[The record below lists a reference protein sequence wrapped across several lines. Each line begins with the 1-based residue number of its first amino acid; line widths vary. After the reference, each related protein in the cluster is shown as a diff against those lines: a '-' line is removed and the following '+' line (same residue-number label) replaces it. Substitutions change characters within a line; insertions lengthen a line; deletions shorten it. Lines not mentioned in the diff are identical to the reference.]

1 MTLNHRARTHR
12 IVGCFRGYSFGMFTA
27 EAYRHDCAAGRQ
39 SYFSFNRFKEVHHV
53 RPGTSALVAGGAVIG
68 AGIGL
73 LFAPQTG
80 AETRRDVGR
89 YAKKAQLQATRW
101 GRSVQSGVKEVMDRS
116 KALIQKDEQRPR
128 IEAV

>member
-1 MTLNHRARTHR
+1 M
-12 IVGCFRGYSFGMFTA
+12 S
-27 EAYRHDCAAGRQ
+27 DQGRQ
-39 SYFSFNRFKEVHHV
+39 AAKLA
-53 RPGTSALVAGGAVIG
+53 ALVAGGAVIG

-101 GRSVQSGVKEVMDRS
+101 SRTVQSGVKEVMDRS
-116 KALIQKDEQRPR
+116 KSLIRKDDQKLR
-128 IEAV
+128 IEAA

>member
-1 MTLNHRARTHR
+1 M
-12 IVGCFRGYSFGMFTA
+12 S
-27 EAYRHDCAAGRQ
+27 DQGRQ
-39 SYFSFNRFKEVHHV
+39 VAKVA
-53 RPGTSALVAGGAVIG
+53 ALVAGGAVIG

-101 GRSVQSGVKEVMDRS
+101 SRSVQSGVKEVMDRS
-116 KALIQKDEQRPR
+116 KALVQKDEQRLR

>member
-1 MTLNHRARTHR
+1 M
-12 IVGCFRGYSFGMFTA
+12 SD
-27 EAYRHDCAAGRQ
+27 EGRQ
-39 SYFSFNRFKEVHHV
+39 AAKVA
-53 RPGTSALVAGGAVIG
+53 ALVAGGAVIG

-101 GRSVQSGVKEVMDRS
+101 SRTVQSGVKEAMDRGKS
-116 KALIQKDEQRPR
+116 LVRKDDQKLR
-128 IEAV
+128 IEAA

>member
-1 MTLNHRARTHR
+1 M
-12 IVGCFRGYSFGMFTA
+12 S
-27 EAYRHDCAAGRQ
+27 DQGRQ
-39 SYFSFNRFKEVHHV
+39 VAKVA
-53 RPGTSALVAGGAVIG
+53 ALVAGGPVIG

-101 GRSVQSGVKEVMDRS
+101 SRTVQSGVKDAMDRGKS
-116 KALIQKDEQRPR
+116 LVRKDDQKLR
-128 IEAV
+128 IEAA